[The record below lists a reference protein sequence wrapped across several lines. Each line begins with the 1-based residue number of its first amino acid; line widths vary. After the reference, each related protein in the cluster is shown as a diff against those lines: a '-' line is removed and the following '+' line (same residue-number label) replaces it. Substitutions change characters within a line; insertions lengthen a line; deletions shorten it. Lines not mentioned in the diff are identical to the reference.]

1 VVTPAE
7 YADLNSVAVALGLSA
22 EEVEA
27 SLDST
32 TQPATD
38 VCAVDSFALKSGD
51 AVVFTG
57 DAPGVD
63 RADLKYQACA
73 LGLRV
78 TGAVSGKTSLVV
90 AADPDSIS
98 GKARKARDLGVPI
111 VDYAT
116 YLEMLDS
123 VSC

>member
-1 VVTPAE
+1 VC
-7 YADLNSVAVALGLSA
+7 SV
-22 EEVEA
+22 
-27 SLDST
+27 
-32 TQPATD
+32 
-38 VCAVDSFALKSGD
+38 FAGE
-51 AVVFTG
+51 
-57 DAPGVD
+57 APGVD
-63 RADLKYQACA
+63 RADLEYQARA

-111 VDYAT
+111 VDYPT
-116 YLEMLDS
+116 YMSMLDS